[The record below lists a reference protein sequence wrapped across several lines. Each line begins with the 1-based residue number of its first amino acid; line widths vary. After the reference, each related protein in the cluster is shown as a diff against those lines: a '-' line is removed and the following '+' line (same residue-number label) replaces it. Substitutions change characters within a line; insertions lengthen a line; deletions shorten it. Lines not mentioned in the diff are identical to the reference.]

1 MVSGEEVTGIEV
13 RCSIPTY
20 EQRGVTELQQACAD
34 GVDF

>member
-20 EQRGVTELQQACAD
+20 EQRGVTELQQACTNS
-34 GVDF
+34 VDV

>member
-20 EQRGVTELQQACAD
+20 EQRGVTELQQVCANS
-34 GVDF
+34 VDT